1 MKKKLLYAFAFVLTL
16 GLLTA
21 CNKPSEPAGNAVQ
34 DKPGTETSLT
44 ITHELGSTTVPR
56 HPKKVAVFDMG
67 VLDIMNEIGADTQVA
82 VPNDAIT
89 SWLSKYKNKTNIG
102 GIKEP
107 DLEGLYNYKPDIIFI
122 SGRQKAYYSELS
134 KIAPTVYIQIEPGR
148 YMADLEK
155 NVTDVGRIFG
165 KEDVAARKMDDLRKQ
180 IADAKAIA
188 ANSNDKA
195 LILLTN
201 DGSMSAYG
209 KGSRFG
215 LIHDVLGIREADE
228 NIKVSIHG
236 QEVGYEYIAKI
247 NPDIIYVVD
256 RTAVVGGTKFAS
268 TTLDNALVNSTK
280 AGKNKKI
287 VTMDAES
294 WYLTT
299 GGLTSTEKMINDALT
314 GLKK

>member
-1 MKKKLLYAFAFVLTL
+1 MMKKKLFYAFAFVLTL
-16 GLLTA
+16 GVLTA
-21 CNKPSEPAGNAVQ
+21 CNKPSESVKEAVQ
-34 DKPGTETSLT
+34 EDKTVL
-44 ITHELGSTTVPR
+44 IVTHELGNTTVPL
-56 HPKKVAVFDMG
+56 HPRKVAVFDMG

-89 SWLSKYKNKTNIG
+89 SWLSKYRNETNIG

-122 SGRQKAYYSELS
+122 SGRQRAYYPELS
-134 KIAPTVYIQIEPGR
+134 KIAPTVYVQIDPNR
-148 YMADLEK
+148 YMDDLEK
-155 NVTDVGRIFG
+155 NVIDIGKIFG
-165 KEDVAARKMDDLRKQ
+165 KEDIAVRKMEDLKKQ
-180 IADAKAIA
+180 IADTKVIA
-188 ANSNDKA
+188 AGSNEKA

-215 LIHDVLGIREADE
+215 LIHDVLGIKEADE
-228 NIKVSIHG
+228 NIKVSVHG
-236 QEVGYEYIAKI
+236 QEVGYEYIAKM

-256 RTAVVGGTKFAS
+256 RTAVVGGTKFAN
-268 TTLDNALVNSTK
+268 TTLDNVLVNNTK

-287 VTMDAES
+287 ITMDAES

-299 GGLTSTEKMINDALT
+299 GGLISTKKMINDVLA

>member
-21 CNKPSEPAGNAVQ
+21 CNKPSEPAKNAAQ

-44 ITHELGSTTVPR
+44 ITHELGNTTVPR

-67 VLDIMNEIGADTQVA
+67 VLDIMNEIGDDTQVA
-82 VPNDAIT
+82 VPNDAVT

-165 KEDVAARKMDDLRKQ
+165 KEDIAARKMDDIKKQ

-256 RTAVVGGTKFAS
+256 RTAVVGGTKFAN

-299 GGLTSTEKMINDALT
+299 GGLTSTKKMINDALT

>member
-21 CNKPSEPAGNAVQ
+21 CNKPSEPAGNVVQ

-165 KEDVAARKMDDLRKQ
+165 KEDVAARKMDDLKKQ
-180 IADAKAIA
+180 IANARAVA